1 MLRTKFHVE
10 AKQDF
15 QESLNWYR
23 EQSLE
28 AAVRFAKAVEDAVN
42 RVASD
47 PERFPQYDERCRTC
61 SLSRFPFE
69 IIYLVNENVIL
80 VMAVSHCKRQRNY
93 WRDRRLEEPS
103 E

>member
-1 MLRTKFHVE
+1 MRIKFHVE

-15 QESLNWYR
+15 QQSLNWYHD
-23 EQSLE
+23 QSKE
-28 AAVRFAKAVEDAVN
+28 AAIRFATAVEDALK
-42 RVASD
+42 RIADD

-69 IIYLVNENVIL
+69 IIYLVYENVIL

-93 WRDRRLEEPS
+93 WRDRRPEKPS